1 LDPSGKVIKQI
12 TPKVVSKLSASKQ
25 TLNYLRSALAETT
38 VSGTAAWVF
47 PGFPLDQIPIAAK
60 TGTGQVSNKDST
72 SWLATFAPANN
83 PRYTVVMMVS
93 QGGTGSGTSG
103 PSVRKIYEAIFGVT
117 GNTVSPANSVFVGG
131 APSAALPKV
140 DTNGSPILLE
150 GATTGV
156 QK

>member
-1 LDPSGKVIKQI
+1 
-12 TPKVVSKLSASKQ
+12 
-25 TLNYLRSALAETT
+25 
-38 VSGTAAWVF
+38 
-47 PGFPLDQIPIAAK
+47 
-60 TGTGQVSNKDST
+60 
-72 SWLATFAPANN
+72 
-83 PRYTVVMMVS
+83 MMVS